1 MSIHQSIQ
9 ENKLKTAFIMV
20 FFTLFTG
27 MLAYIL
33 GKTLGYGTSWVGL
46 ALVFAGL
53 TSIGSYYYSDK
64 FVLALSGARIADR
77 KKDFDLYTVTE
88 NMAIAAG
95 LPKPKVY
102 IIEDSA
108 PNAFATGRD
117 PEHAVVC
124 ATRGLLSKLSRRELE
139 GVIAHEMS
147 HIKNFDI
154 RLMAVVTVLVGV
166 IALLSDW
173 FTRSLW
179 WKKNDDRRNVSAA
192 VMLLSLALVLVSPII
207 ATLIQLAVSRRR
219 EFLAD
224 ASGALMTRNPD
235 ALASALAK
243 ISKDK
248 EVLEAATNATAHL
261 YIENPFKEKKFSAWY
276 SSLFNT
282 HPPVEER
289 IRILK
294 NM

>member
-1 MSIHQSIQ
+1 
-9 ENKLKTAFIMV
+9 
-20 FFTLFTG
+20 
-27 MLAYIL
+27 
-33 GKTLGYGTSWVGL
+33 
-46 ALVFAGL
+46 
-53 TSIGSYYYSDK
+53 
-64 FVLALSGARIADR
+64 VLALSGAREADR

-102 IIEDSA
+102 LIEDSA

-117 PEHAVVC
+117 PNHAVICV
-124 ATRGLLSKLSRRELE
+124 TTGLISKLSRRELE

-147 HIKNFDI
+147 HIQNFDI
-154 RLMAVVTVLVGV
+154 RLMAIVTILVGV
-166 IALLSDW
+166 IALMSDW

-179 WKKNDDRRNVSAA
+179 WGKGRDREKSQISAA
-192 VMLLSLALVLVSPII
+192 IMIISLVLALISPLI
-207 ATLIQLAVSRRR
+207 ATLIQLAVSRKR

-235 ALASALAK
+235 ALASALEK

-261 YIENPFKEKKFSAWY
+261 FIANPFKDKQFTAWY

-282 HPPVEER
+282 HPPVAER

-294 NM
+294 EM